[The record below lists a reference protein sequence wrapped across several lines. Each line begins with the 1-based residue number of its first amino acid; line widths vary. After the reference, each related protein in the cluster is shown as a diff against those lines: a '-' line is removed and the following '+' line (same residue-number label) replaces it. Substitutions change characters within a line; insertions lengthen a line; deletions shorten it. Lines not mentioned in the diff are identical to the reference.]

1 MIIQENTII
10 HGDSL
15 TVLRQME
22 PESVDAI
29 ITDPPYGINYVS
41 QTGASPVGTWSR
53 PSSTR

>member
-41 QTGASPVGTWSR
+41 CLLYTSPSPR
-53 PSSTR
+53 DCS